1 MPASPIRFATPQCR
15 PNRSRTCG
23 ARARRSRGRSAADAS
38 KQRGASQSSSRLRPR
53 LIPGSFASSLAAERL
68 PLVGLAR
75 LDAAPD
81 LRRHSFVMIMDRSV
95 IQERLAETEEQ
106 IANGEN
112 QIAQQ
117 RRLIAELET
126 NGSPAS
132 HAKYLLAGLELLQ
145 TARRDSRD
153 WPQKQLGGQAE
164 K

>member
-1 MPASPIRFATPQCR
+1 MAEQWTPV
-15 PNRSRTCG
+15 
-23 ARARRSRGRSAADAS
+23 
-38 KQRGASQSSSRLRPR
+38 
-53 LIPGSFASSLAAERL
+53 SFSNVWRKL
-68 PLVGLAR
+68 
-75 LDAAPD
+75 
-81 LRRHSFVMIMDRSV
+81 
-95 IQERLAETEEQ
+95 

-112 QIAQQ
+112 QIVQQ

-153 WPQKQLGGQAE
+153 WLLKQL